1 MRQQNK
7 LFFRYLIVVFLP
19 LFFVA
24 CHKKVSFPFRVI
36 NTTEYT
42 IHVFQ
47 FDGSGDKK
55 SVAVAPFDTSET
67 VILSYTKGFRLM
79 PRLLGYGVH
88 LFSDSLNEYS
98 INIRYIHP
106 FSKDSLSADNL
117 NTIIIKKKN
126 NVSLDTTTNIF
137 YYEIK

>member
-1 MRQQNK
+1 MSKQNK
-7 LFFRYLIVVFLP
+7 RFFRSLILVFLP
-19 LFFVA
+19 LFLIA

-42 IHVFQ
+42 IQVFK

-55 SVAVAPFDTSET
+55 SIAIAPFDTSET

-79 PRLLGYGVH
+79 PRILGYGVR

-98 INIRYIHP
+98 INSNSILP

-137 YYEIK
+137 YYDFK